1 MFCNKCG
8 LAIPDDSINCPYCGK
23 PAVSD
28 QPEILQTPYFKTPLN
43 TKNNSSY
50 TRGDYYNL
58 NTYLK
63 DVAEHR
69 AMPIAAPLS
78 ASISHDNKMA
88 EAADKNDP
96 SSNRPLYI
104 AIIAM
109 ISLIV
114 IAMLYL
120 PALSRSLVMHISYN
134 SKKIRTPFG
143 KPHSRRSFSISIGNG
158 RRRTNRLGR
167 TTASNSLAKFITG
180 ISKSKWG
187 IFRK

>member
-8 LAIPDDSINCPYCGK
+8 LAIPDDSINCPNCGK

-43 TKNNSSY
+43 TNNNSSY
-50 TRGDYYNL
+50 ARGDYYNL

-69 AMPIAAPLS
+69 SMPIAAPLS
-78 ASISHDNKMA
+78 ASISHDNKMT
-88 EAADKNDP
+88 EAADKNEP

-114 IAMLYL
+114 IAIISLIL
-120 PALSRSLVMHISYN
+120 RLTVLKSIENRSDTTSAVVSSY
-134 SKKIRTPFG
+134 IIEEPCYAYQ
-143 KPHSRRSFSISIGNG
+143 
-158 RRRTNRLGR
+158 L
-167 TTASNSLAKFITG
+167 
-180 ISKSKWG
+180 
-187 IFRK
+187 

>member
-58 NTYLK
+58 NAYLK
-63 DVAEHR
+63 DTEEHR
-69 AMPIAAPLS
+69 SMPIAAPLS
-78 ASISHDNKMA
+78 ASISRDNIMT
-88 EAADKNDP
+88 EAADKTEP
-96 SSNRPLYI
+96 TSNRPLYI

-114 IAMLYL
+114 IAII
-120 PALSRSLVMHISYN
+120 SLILRLTVL
-134 SKKIRTPFG
+134 K
-143 KPHSRRSFSISIGNG
+143 SIE
-158 RRRTNRLGR
+158 NRVD
-167 TTASNSLAKFITG
+167 TTSAVVSSCIIEEPCHAYQL
-180 ISKSKWG
+180 
-187 IFRK
+187 